1 MMVISPHTVKSMS
14 SQPAGQ
20 QSVDETGRNEK
31 YDREEHELETG
42 PHSVTGT
49 NPTLEN
55 DVRNLKRKVATL
67 CTNMAN
73 LQDENEELKRLLG
86 AAQDGGRRSFVVE

>member
-1 MMVISPHTVKSMS
+1 MVVNPDTVESMS
-14 SQPAGQ
+14 RQPAGQ
-20 QSVDETGRNEK
+20 QSVDESGRNK
-31 YDREEHELETG
+31 RYDHLEDELETG

-49 NPTLEN
+49 NPTLED

-73 LQDENEELKRLLG
+73 MQDENEELKRLLG
-86 AAQDGGRRSFVVE
+86 APQDGGRRSFVKY

>member
-1 MMVISPHTVKSMS
+1 MVISPHTVKSMS

-20 QSVDETGRNEK
+20 QSVDETGRNE
-31 YDREEHELETG
+31 TG
-42 PHSVTGT
+42 PHSVTET

>member
-1 MMVISPHTVKSMS
+1 MRV
-14 SQPAGQ
+14 A
-20 QSVDETGRNEK
+20 ETK
-31 YDREEHELETG
+31 YDRLEDELETG

-49 NPTLEN
+49 NPTLED

-73 LQDENEELKRLLG
+73 MQDENEELKRLLG
-86 AAQDGGRRSFVVE
+86 APQDGGRRSFVKY